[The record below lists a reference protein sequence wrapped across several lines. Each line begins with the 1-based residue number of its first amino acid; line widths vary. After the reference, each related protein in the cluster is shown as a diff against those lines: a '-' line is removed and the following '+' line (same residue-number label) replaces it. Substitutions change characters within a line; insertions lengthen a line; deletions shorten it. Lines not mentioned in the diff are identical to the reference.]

1 MLSVDLKPVLILLTI
16 GLSNSVFSA
25 DPTVENVIYGMDHR
39 SALLMDVYQ
48 PETANGAGIVFIMGT
63 GFTAYGEYDDVPLK
77 ELDIWLLEN
86 GIFSD
91 FYGEARQ
98 AFVPFIERGFTVFS
112 INHRLGPKHHF
123 QSQIGDCQRAVQFI
137 RHNASKYGIRPSWIA
152 SMGHS
157 SGATIAAL
165 LGVLDDIADS
175 TALYPVSQQSSRVQ
189 AVISAA
195 GVHDLLKAIESNPL
209 TAPMLQSFTGKAIT
223 YQPPGHPI
231 FDAYKR
237 ASTVSHID
245 AEDPPFFLIHGDE
258 DPAVD
263 VSQSKILQASL
274 NASSI
279 PNQLLILPGTNHAEL
294 GETTDPLPFALAANW
309 LLDQFNHSAEKTI
322 LPAESP

>member
-1 MLSVDLKPVLILLTI
+1 MLSVDLKPILILLTI
-16 GLSNSVFSA
+16 GISDSVFST
-25 DPTVENVIYGMDHR
+25 DPTVKNVIYGMDHG

-48 PETANGAGIVFIMGT
+48 PEMANGAGIVFIMGT
-63 GFTAYGEYDDVPLK
+63 GFTAYGEYDDIPLK
-77 ELDIWLLEN
+77 ELAIWLLEH

-91 FYGEARQ
+91 FYGEFRQ
-98 AFVPFIERGFTVFS
+98 AYVPFIERGFTVFS

-123 QSQIGDCQRAVQFI
+123 RSQIGDCQRAVQFI
-137 RHNASKYGIRPSWIA
+137 RHNASKYGIQPSWIA

-157 SGATIAAL
+157 SGATMAAL

-175 TALYPVSQQSSRVQ
+175 TALDPVSQQSSRVQ

-195 GVHDLLKAIESNPL
+195 GVHDLLKAVESNPL
-209 TAPMLQSFTGKAIT
+209 TAPILQSFTGKAVT
-223 YQPPGHPI
+223 YQPPGHPV
-231 FDAYKR
+231 FEAYKR
-237 ASTVSHID
+237 ASTVSYID
-245 AEDPPFFLIHGDE
+245 AGDPPFFLMHGDE

-274 NASSI
+274 NASGV

-294 GETTDPLPFALAANW
+294 GKATDPLPFALAASW
-309 LLDQFNHSAEKTI
+309 LLDQFNHSARKPI